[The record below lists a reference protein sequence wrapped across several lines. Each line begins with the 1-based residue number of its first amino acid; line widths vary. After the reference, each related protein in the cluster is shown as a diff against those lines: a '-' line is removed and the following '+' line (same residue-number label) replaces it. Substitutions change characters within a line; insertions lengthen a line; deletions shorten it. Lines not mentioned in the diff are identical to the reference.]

1 MYRVATTALTLCA
14 LSLPFSLSGQAPT
27 SNSAPSARPV
37 GPVPA
42 SSQTP
47 PPNAPRP
54 TMMDS
59 DGKPIASD
67 PILMAPTESLNQTEI
82 KRMQTLIGNYAQLSR
97 YQAANK
103 TLPVTEPGRVIFYGD
118 SITDAWGN
126 EANAKTFFPGKPYL
140 DRGISG
146 QTTPQMLL
154 RFQQDVV
161 SLKPAAVVIL
171 AGTNDIA
178 GNTGP
183 ETPEMIQNNFRSMAA
198 IADANGFKLILSS
211 TLPVDDYAWRRGLQ
225 PAEKVRALNAW
236 MKDFCAE
243 HHYTYL
249 DYYTALATPEG
260 AMKPGTSKDGVHP
273 TAEGYA
279 IMAPLAQ
286 AAIDATL
293 GNR

>member
-1 MYRVATTALTLCA
+1 MHRLAIIALSLCA
-14 LSLPFSLSGQAPT
+14 LSTPLGIQAQAPT
-27 SNSAPSARPV
+27 SSSAPSATPV
-37 GPVPA
+37 GPVSA
-42 SSQTP
+42 AARTP
-47 PPNAPRP
+47 PPNTARP

-59 DGKPIASD
+59 EGKPIAAD
-67 PILMAPTESLNQTEI
+67 PILLAPTESLNQTEI
-82 KRMQTLIGNYAQLSR
+82 KRLQTMLGDFAQFGR
-97 YQAANK
+97 YRTANASLAAG
-103 TLPVTEPGRVIFYGD
+103 EPGRVVFYGD

-126 EANAKTFFPGKPYL
+126 GANAKTFFPGKPYI

-161 SLKPAAVVIL
+161 ALKPAAVVIL

-178 GNTGP
+178 GNTGI
-183 ETPEMIQNNFRSMAA
+183 ETQEMIQNNIRSMAE
-198 IADANGFKLILSS
+198 IADANGIKFILSS

-225 PAEKVRALNAW
+225 PADKVRALNAW
-236 MKDFCAE
+236 MKDFCTA
-243 HHYTYL
+243 HHYIYL
-249 DYYTALATPEG
+249 DYYTALATPGG

-286 AAIDATL
+286 AAIDQAL
-293 GNR
+293 AAR

>member
-1 MYRVATTALTLCA
+1 MHRVATTALALCA
-14 LSLPFSLSGQAPT
+14 FSLPFSLPGQVPT

-37 GPVPA
+37 GPVPP

-47 PPNAPRP
+47 PPNTPRP

-59 DGKPIASD
+59 EGKPIASD
-67 PILMAPTESLNQTEI
+67 PILLAPTESLNQTEI
-82 KRMQTLIGNYAQLSR
+82 KRLQTMLGDYAQFSR
-97 YQAANK
+97 YHAANAS
-103 TLPVTEPGRVIFYGD
+103 LPASEPGRVVFYGD

-126 EANAKTFFPGKPYL
+126 GANAKTFFPGKPYI

-146 QTTPQMLL
+146 QTTPQMLI

-161 SLKPAAVVIL
+161 ALKPAAVVIL

-198 IADANGFKLILSS
+198 IADASGIKLILSS

-225 PAEKVRALNAW
+225 PAEKVRALNTW

-243 HHYTYL
+243 HHYIYL

-273 TAEGYA
+273 TAAGYA

-286 AAIDATL
+286 AAIDQALTAH
-293 GNR
+293 